1 LHRPFCVELEGLV
14 LNWKFAMR
22 LPRFYPILDVES
34 ARRRS
39 LDVPAVASQ
48 ILEAGATILQFR
60 HKGLFG
66 RDIFAELEQVAVLCR
81 QAGALLVVNDRVDI
95 ARMVSS
101 NGFDA
106 GVHHVGVHHVGVHH
120 VGVHLGQKDLT
131 PADARRVAGAAAIIG
146 FSTHNEREL
155 REAESSVA
163 TQPADYLAL
172 GPIFGTAT
180 KRNPDPAVGVDELR
194 RLRPMTSR
202 PLVAIGGITRA
213 NARGVIEAGADSV
226 AVIADLFPGDL
237 SLGAG
242 GVRKRVEEWLTLLT
256 PGS

>member
-1 LHRPFCVELEGLV
+1 
-14 LNWKFAMR
+14 MQ

-39 LDVPAVASQ
+39 LEISAVASQ

-66 RDIFAELEQVAVLCR
+66 RDIFAELEQVAALCR

-101 NGFDA
+101 KGFDA
-106 GVHHVGVHHVGVHH
+106 GVHHVGVH
-120 VGVHLGQKDLT
+120 LGQEDLS
-131 PADARRVAGAAAIIG
+131 PSDARRVTGAAAIIG

-155 REAESSVA
+155 REAESNAA

-172 GPIFGTAT
+172 GPIFGTSS
-180 KRNPDPAVGVDELR
+180 KENPDPAVGVDELR

-213 NARGVIEAGADSV
+213 NARSVIEAGADSV

-242 GVRKRVEEWLTLLT
+242 GVRERVEEWLTILA
-256 PGS
+256 PDS

>member
-1 LHRPFCVELEGLV
+1 MLAPRGGAVLE
-14 LNWKFAMR
+14 
-22 LPRFYPILDVES
+22 IS
-34 ARRRS
+34 
-39 LDVPAVASQ
+39 AVASQ

-60 HKGLFG
+60 HKGFFG
-66 RDIFAELEQVAVLCR
+66 RDVFAELEQVAALCR

-101 NGFDA
+101 KEFDA
-106 GVHHVGVHHVGVHH
+106 GVHR
-120 VGVHLGQKDLT
+120 VGVHLGQKDLS
-131 PADARRVAGAAAIIG
+131 PSDARRVAGAAAIIG

-163 TQPADYLAL
+163 TQPADYFAL
-172 GPIFGTAT
+172 GPIFGTAS
-180 KRNPDPAVGVDELR
+180 KVNPDPAVGVDELR
-194 RLRPMTSR
+194 RLRPMTLR

-226 AVIADLFPGDL
+226 AVIGDLFPGDL

-242 GVRKRVEEWLTLLT
+242 GVRKRVEEWLAVLT
-256 PGS
+256 PDPCHLSP